1 MCSWLPERVVL
12 LCAPAV
18 AACGPELVFTHTAA
32 LRGRFDAVE
41 LGADPADLHHSGGG
55 RVLHR
60 RLPDGEV
67 DAVFQPG
74 MDGVRLLAV
83 EERGGATTALVA
95 ARDAAF
101 VWGADGAAEPL
112 IDFAGGAGVRAGG
125 AGGGV
130 WALLQAAPACRLW
143 WLRPGAALEVQALPA
158 AACAAEQL
166 AVDAA
171 GERVFIPGEGGLFV
185 ADGAGL
191 SVAAEARGV
200 RIAYEPLTGAVVV
213 GSPGSAEVVAW
224 GPDDGERWRVELPF
238 PVVDLTVLGETG
250 LVVALLLTGDGAA
263 IALLDGATGDGLQSL
278 DLPTVPGGVR
288 AGPVG
293 STVVTWAP
301 DELHAFRV
309 DAAQLVR

>member
-1 MCSWLPERVVL
+1 MCSWLPERAVY
-12 LCAPAV
+12 LCAPAL
-18 AACGPELVFTHTAA
+18 AACGPNLVFTHTAA

-41 LGADPADLHHSGGG
+41 LGADPATLHHSGGG
-55 RVLHR
+55 RVQR
-60 RLPDGEV
+60 RVLPDGAVE
-67 DAVFQPG
+67 AVFQPG
-74 MDGVRLLAV
+74 VDGVRLLAV
-83 EERGGATTALVA
+83 EERGGAATALVA

-101 VWGADGAAEPL
+101 LWGADGVAEPL

-143 WLRPGAALEVQALPA
+143 WLRPGAEPEGQALPA

-171 GERVFIPGEGGLFV
+171 GERAFIPGEGGLFV

-191 SVAAEARGV
+191 TVSSAAPGGRVA
-200 RIAYEPLTGAVVV
+200 IEPLTGAVVV
-213 GSPGSAEVVAW
+213 GAPGSAEVVAW
-224 GPDDGERWRVELPF
+224 SPDDGERWRVELPF
-238 PVVDLTVLGETG
+238 PVMDVTVLGETG
-250 LVVALLLTGDGAA
+250 LVVALLVTGDGAA

-278 DLPTVPGGVR
+278 DLPTVPRGVR
-288 AGPVG
+288 AGAAG
-293 STVVTWAP
+293 SVVVTWSP

-309 DAAQLVR
+309 DTTRVDR